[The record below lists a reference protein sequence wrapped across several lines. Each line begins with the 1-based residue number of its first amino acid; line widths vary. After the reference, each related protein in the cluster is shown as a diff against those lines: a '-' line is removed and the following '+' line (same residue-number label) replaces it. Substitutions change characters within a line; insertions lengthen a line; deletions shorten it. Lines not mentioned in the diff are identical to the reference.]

1 MTEGN
6 EITDVLAFN
15 DLLQLELEHIK
26 VEQDK
31 SKKKEELE
39 KIEEKLDKKIQRVRE
54 AAGELVRKDFED
66 LQASNIDH
74 KDKLGQ
80 RRPTYVKIHTRHLRY
95 STLLRPSL
103 GIRSDTVDFC
113 LNSCGT
119 RVAQNIHKRI
129 TNIS

>member
-15 DLLQLELEHIK
+15 TLLQLGLEHIK

-66 LQASNIDH
+66 LQASHIDH
-74 KDKLGQ
+74 EDKLGQ
-80 RRPTYVKIHTRHLRY
+80 HRPTYVKIHTRHLRY
-95 STLLRPSL
+95 STLLTTFL
-103 GIRSDTVDFC
+103 GNTIRY
-113 LNSCGT
+113 G
-119 RVAQNIHKRI
+119 
-129 TNIS
+129 